1 MISRNEIGPEPGN
14 QETDLMRRL
23 FATRTPRPAPAV
35 TTRLVRDRR
44 WIHRNQLE
52 VGLYVAELDRP
63 WSETS
68 FLFQG
73 FRIESLSTLAAVQ
86 EACEYV
92 LVESE
97 KLARVP
103 SRGSH
108 RLVGDHRATH

>member
-1 MISRNEIGPEPGN
+1 
-14 QETDLMRRL
+14 MRRL
-23 FATRTPRPAPAV
+23 FATRTPRPAPTVA
-35 TTRLVRDRR
+35 TRLVRDRR

-52 VGLYVAELDRP
+52 VGMYVAELDRP

-73 FRIESLSTLAAVQ
+73 FRIESRSTLDAVR

-103 SRGSH
+103 SRSPH
-108 RLVGDHRATH
+108 RFVGEHRVTR

>member
-1 MISRNEIGPEPGN
+1 
-14 QETDLMRRL
+14 MRRL
-23 FATRTPRPAPAV
+23 FATRTPRPAQTV
-35 TTRLVRDRR
+35 TTRVVKDRR

-52 VGLYVAELDRP
+52 VGMYVAELDRP

-97 KLARVP
+97 KVARVS
-103 SRGSH
+103 SRSPH
-108 RLVGDHRATH
+108 RFVGEHRVAR